1 MNRITI
7 YILFIFS
14 SLSLNAQQDMG
25 LHFMR
30 DINQSNLTN
39 PAIFNKYK
47 ITVSLPSLY
56 ANFGNSGFS
65 FNDITRMEGSTLL
78 VDVDNLISQLD
89 DSGNTIQA
97 NAEVHTFAI
106 GIKLKPWQFTL
117 SHAVKAHNHFTLP
130 KGMIDL
136 LWNGNGASIGEA
148 VNIAPSFSFSAY
160 QEFALGIGYK
170 VNDMFSIGGRV
181 KYLNGLGNLS
191 TQRASATITTDE
203 EYYQLSAETD
213 IIVNSAGIPLT
224 VGTNGE
230 FFSIGE
236 FDPQI
241 FGDNKGFGVD
251 LGATLSLGDKLS
263 VSASILDIGQITW
276 KESPNNLTSNGR
288 FDYEGLSYDDLTGN
302 DEIQFDEL
310 ADSITN
316 VFQFSETQNEFSTS
330 LPSRFYISGVFNIAA
345 GVQAGAL
352 IYGEAFQDN
361 LSPGFALSIRKEF
374 GNIFSAGAVYG
385 IRNGSFSNLGLN
397 MALRLGGVQFFG
409 MTDNVLSIVNPLAAR
424 NANVRFGLNLAFGK
438 SKNDINN

>member
-7 YILFIFS
+7 YILFIFC

-47 ITVSLPSLY
+47 ITVSLPSAY
-56 ANFGNSGFS
+56 ANMGNSGFS
-65 FNDITRMEGSTLL
+65 FNDVTRMEGSTLL
-78 VDVDNLISQLD
+78 IDVDDLISQLD
-89 DSGNTIQA
+89 DRGNTISA
-97 NAEVHTFAI
+97 NVELHTFAI

-117 SHAVKAHNHFTLP
+117 SHAIKFNNHFNLP
-130 KGMIDL
+130 KGMIDFF
-136 LWNGNGASIGEA
+136 WNGNGASIGEA
-148 VNIAPSFSFSAY
+148 VNIAPNFSFSAY
-160 QEFALGIGYK
+160 QEFALGVGYK
-170 VNDMFSIGGRV
+170 LNDMLSIGGRV

-191 TQRASATITTDE
+191 TQRAEATITTNE

-213 IIVNSAGIPLT
+213 ILINSAGIPLT
-224 VGTNGE
+224 VGGDE

-251 LGATLSLGDKLS
+251 LGATLNLGDRLT

-276 KESPNNLTSNGR
+276 RESANNLTSNGR
-288 FDYEGLSYDDLTGN
+288 FDYEGLDYDGLVGN
-302 DEIQFDEL
+302 DEIQFDEIV
-310 ADSITN
+310 DSIKN
-316 VFQFSETQNEFSTS
+316 VFQFTDSQNEYSTS
-330 LPSRFYISGVFNIAA
+330 LPSRFYVSGLMNFGSGI
-345 GVQAGAL
+345 QAGAL

-361 LSPGFALSIRKEF
+361 FSPGFALSVRKEF
-374 GNIFSAGAVYG
+374 ANIFSAGAVYG
-385 IRNGSFSNLGLN
+385 IRNGSFSNLGVN

-409 MTDNVLSIVNPLAAR
+409 LTDNILSVFNPLAAR